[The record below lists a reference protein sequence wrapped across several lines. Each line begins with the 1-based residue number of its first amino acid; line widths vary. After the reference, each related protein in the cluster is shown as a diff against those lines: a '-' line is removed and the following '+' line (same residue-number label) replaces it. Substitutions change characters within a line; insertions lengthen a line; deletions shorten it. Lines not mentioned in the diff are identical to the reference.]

1 MKTIKLGESSLFL
14 GVGVGKKDLSVG
26 DVAKTFKSSL
36 FQVLMAKVKRLGCKT
51 LFGQSAA
58 TLACVLW
65 VHY

>member
-36 FQVLMAKVKRLGCKT
+36 FSSFDGKGEKTRL
-51 LFGQSAA
+51 
-58 TLACVLW
+58 
-65 VHY
+65 